1 MRNLKK
7 ILALVLALVMSLSL
21 MATAGAAQFPDVDD
35 SNPYKTAIDVLDELK
50 VFQGFED
57 GTFKPTDTLNRAQ
70 AAVLVYRIA
79 TGDVENK
86 YLDNYTYMQQSKF
99 TDLDGYNWAK
109 GYINYCQNAGIVVGT
124 SATTF
129 NPGAQVTG
137 YQLMVMLLRTLGY
150 GKAGEFTDPKGWE
163 LETAKIAEREG
174 MLKNVT
180 GGDFGAPAPRQMV
193 AEILFRGLLH
203 DTVEYSPLTPGGY
216 TNSGETLGKRELG
229 LEDIEG
235 VVMANEYAS
244 LTGTSTTKDGK
255 TEMLVD
261 DKTYT
266 LETTTTLDDIGENRH
281 AYIQNGTKVIYMENV
296 GNNVWEDVDGKKDTD
311 SNITINSTTE
321 RFTNFADGN
330 VYDTSDYLIRYVI
343 KDTVYTDDHYGT
355 LDTNQKVA
363 NAVGN
368 ALKTQWGYDEDDWTY
383 SPVMNGAVQATNNSG
398 EYEWDAS
405 YTVTIKAKTTITSKQ
420 LDEIHG
426 IFNGANTKH
435 DYEDSK
441 EYIDG
446 EVYVGTQSYK
456 DISDE
461 LSFDGFVEKYLN
473 THEKAVDNSQND
485 KGNWLKVIDND
496 GDGVADYVFKVIYTI
511 AQVSKV
517 KDDTYTLDVKN
528 HTLWNEDL
536 RTPEECGIDALNTLT
551 SQKVVANGDM
561 ETGSV
566 VYYAIIDGKA
576 QAYPAT
582 VVPSVN
588 IDKYV
593 RKTET
598 VTTTDGNDY
607 IKSDVCEHIEDE
619 AYDAAPEL
627 LAGKVNY
634 DLFLVRGDYLG
645 AFVKSSLESDYKLIT
660 DGWFDSRK
668 NADEYAVR
676 VYDEE
681 SERADKQ
688 EIVDITDNGELFIDR
703 DVQNVDHTV
712 DNNDWG
718 ALKYLGGVDKYTGAR
733 GDLPTNNDGTF
744 KHTCAVAGESKL
756 VDGAALN
763 GGQLLCETDANGNN
777 EHWFIKDGT
786 TYNRIKTTVAAITA
800 DGTILPVEDISV
812 SGRYRHSMIDLPD
825 LSKVPTKAAVDGTVY
840 YTNNDTAYDTEG
852 SSDVTV
858 RATSSTVYY
867 VVYPSNTDSGVMVTK
882 SVGYSKAPDVK
893 AWNEKGWVEDIYAVG
908 TLRNP
913 DNDIDA
919 TKAEYTAD
927 VVVVELSSYENDKS
941 IVLVLDDTTK
951 LSDTRYRELV
961 VITADGKMET
971 RTIRWNTSYV
981 GAKIVPPGLYYMSV
995 TSEKDIYAIQPMSH
1009 DQIAE
1014 EGGYTTGHVE
1024 RVNWTNDRYVVID
1037 PYFWNGSASLYGSN
1051 VGEEQFDLTA
1061 ETPLFRV
1068 SYDEPGRYDSYG
1080 TADVTE
1086 GVGSDWDE
1094 NFLSAAVD
1102 IVNKN
1107 YSKADLVRDTDDGS
1121 IHNLRYYNYNRVLI
1135 HHDGKGNVVYAVS
1148 FDKLADESGIDDT
1161 NNYDVDE
1168 YNYAMTVWNNVKP
1181 AGAKNTDVEIT
1192 FGLNLT
1198 GADKITVM
1206 KNATDPDGVVY
1217 TAGDD
1222 TATITVSK
1230 EMADKGIVRFCI
1242 LEDAA
1247 TTLASVV
1254 PNNADWVTSEMKRDT
1269 TNNKLWHILLTKQDA
1284 GLMALAGEDTTAVI
1298 WTVAAVDAAIA
1309 ELQTT
1314 IDKATNQLTN
1324 EDIAALEELVTTLTD
1339 IQDNKVNDYVGVQD
1353 TIDTITDK
1361 IEEAEEGAAEAL
1373 IEAKNAALDAITAT
1387 LAIAEPY
1394 WTGNTMGWET
1404 LVAEIDAFREEIK
1417 TAETVD
1423 AVNEIK
1429 ASALSK
1435 ITAPATITEEEISEN
1450 LGASAMLY
1458 EAVDAIGVP
1467 GEKKIIISTKESPT
1481 GYTMTQLLA
1490 NDDLIKAALAWNDGA
1505 KEITGNGTAD
1515 DPWTSDQSDGRKYV
1529 KDDQTPGD
1537 GQQKASDFIQN
1548 TLGEYLEG
1556 KDESFTDDT
1565 KLFFAVLDTVAAGI
1579 DPEDVN
1585 NATVMLQPITEGML
1599 DENGVFVTKFYGTEV
1614 TFTVDCS
1621 GIQW

>member
-57 GTFKPTDTLNRAQ
+57 GSFKPTDKLNRAQ

-79 TGDVENK
+79 TGDVEDK

-216 TNSGETLGKRELG
+216 TNSGVTLGKRELG

-296 GNNVWEDVDGKKDTD
+296 GNNVWEDVDGKKVSDSGIDTD
-311 SNITINSTTE
+311 DKTEKFVNFGDGTT
-321 RFTNFADGN
+321 
-330 VYDTSDYLIRYVI
+330 YDTSNYRIKYVLTY
-343 KDTVYTDDHYGT
+343 DLANNPAYNDLVNDH
-355 LDTNQKVA
+355 
-363 NAVGN
+363 
-368 ALKTQWGYDEDDWTY
+368 
-383 SPVMNGAVQATNNSG
+383 NGHSNC
-398 EYEWDAS
+398 
-405 YTVTIKAKTTITSKQ
+405 TVTLYADADPSTPVTGATPNINNDHFATVEHVFKPKTTISFTEMKVIES
-420 LDEIHG
+420 
-426 IFNGANTKH
+426 IFNDADTDGTDKDEANREFVK
-435 DYEDSK
+435 
-441 EYIDG
+441 G

-456 DISDE
+456 DISDTISYDE
-461 LSFDGFVEKYLN
+461 FVETYIKTN
-473 THEKAVDNSQND
+473 ENAIDNSQND

-496 GDGVADYVFKVIYTI
+496 GDGVAEYVFKVIYTI

-598 VTTTDGNDY
+598 VTTTDGDDY

-688 EIVDITDNGELFIDR
+688 EIVDITENGELFIDR

-733 GDLPTNNDGTF
+733 GDLPTNGDGTF
-744 KHTCAVAGESKL
+744 KHTCAGDGESKL

-763 GGQLLCETDANGNN
+763 GGQLLCETDANGNS

-852 SSDVTV
+852 RDDVTV

-927 VVVVELSSYENDKS
+927 VVVVELNSYENDKS

-1014 EGGYTTGHVE
+1014 EGGYTTGLVE

-1192 FGLNLT
+1192 FGLKLT
-1198 GADKITVM
+1198 GTDKITVM

-1217 TAGDD
+1217 TAGND

-1242 LEDAA
+1242 LEDAN

-1314 IDKATNQLTN
+1314 IDKDANQLTN
-1324 EDIAALEELVTTLTD
+1324 EDIAALEELVTTLTL

-1353 TIDTITDK
+1353 TIDTITGK

-1490 NDDLIKAALAWNDGA
+1490 NDELIKAALAWNDGA
-1505 KEITGNGTAD
+1505 KEITGNGTAN
-1515 DPWTSDQSDGRKYV
+1515 DPWTNTVSNRNYV
-1529 KDDQTPGD
+1529 KDTETPKD
-1537 GQQKASDFIQN
+1537 GQQKAGDFIKA
-1548 TLGEYLEG
+1548 TLGKYLQG
-1556 KDESFTDDT
+1556 KDENFTEDT

>member
-1 MRNLKK
+1 M
-7 ILALVLALVMSLSL
+7 
-21 MATAGAAQFPDVDD
+21 
-35 SNPYKTAIDVLDELK
+35 
-50 VFQGFED
+50 
-57 GTFKPTDTLNRAQ
+57 
-70 AAVLVYRIA
+70 
-79 TGDVENK
+79 
-86 YLDNYTYMQQSKF
+86 
-99 TDLDGYNWAK
+99 
-109 GYINYCQNAGIVVGT
+109 
-124 SATTF
+124 
-129 NPGAQVTG
+129 TG

-163 LETAKIAEREG
+163 LQTAAIAEREG
-174 MLKNVT
+174 LLKNVT

-203 DTVEYSPLTPGGY
+203 DTVAYSPLTPGGD
-216 TNSGETLGKRELG
+216 TNSGETLGKRNLG
-229 LEDIEG
+229 LEDISG
-235 VVMANEYAS
+235 IVMANEYAS

-496 GDGVADYVFKVIYTI
+496 GDGVAEYVFKVIYTI

-528 HTLWNEDL
+528 HTLWNEDVW
-536 RTPEECGIDALNTLT
+536 PIEECDIDALNTLT
-551 SQKVVANGDM
+551 GQKVVANGDM

-576 QAYPAT
+576 QAYPTT

-598 VTTTDGNDY
+598 VTTTDGDDY

-645 AFVKSSLESDYKLIT
+645 AFVKSNLESDYKLIT

-676 VYDEE
+676 IYNEE

-703 DVQNVDHTV
+703 DVWNIDHSV

-718 ALKYLGGVDKYTGAR
+718 ALKYLGGVAGQYAR
-733 GDLPTNNDGTF
+733 NNVRADHVHATVGQT
-744 KHTCAVAGESKL
+744 VL
-756 VDGAALN
+756 IDGAALN
-763 GGQLLCETDANGNN
+763 GGQILCENDDGEITHYFWNG
-777 EHWFIKDGT
+777 T
-786 TYNRIKTTVAAITA
+786 RYNRIKTTVAAITA
-800 DGTILPVEDISV
+800 DGTILPVENNSV
-812 SGRYRHSMIDLPD
+812 TGRYRHAMIDLTD
-825 LSKVPTKAAVDGTVY
+825 LSKVPTKAAVNGTVY
-840 YTNNDTAYDTEG
+840 TTSIGSDTAYDRAGTVD
-852 SSDVTV
+852 DVTV
-858 RATSSTVYY
+858 RATSNTVYY
-867 VVYPSNTDSGVMVTK
+867 VVYPASTDSGVMVTK

-908 TLRNP
+908 TLRTA
-913 DNDIDA
+913 DNDIDVGN
-919 TKAEYTAD
+919 EYTAD
-927 VVVVELSSYENDKS
+927 VVVVELNKYENDKE
-941 IVLVLDDTTK
+941 IVLVLDDAVK

-961 VITADGKMET
+961 VITADGKLET
-971 RTIRWNTSYV
+971 RTINWRNSFLAYDGDSSVNTKWV
-981 GAKIVPPGLYYMSV
+981 EPGLYYMTT
-995 TSEKDIYAIQPMSH
+995 TSEKDVYALQGQLDH
-1009 DQIAE
+1009 DEIAD
-1014 EGGYTTGHVE
+1014 EGGYTTGLVE

-1037 PYFWNGSASLYGSN
+1037 PYFWSGADALKGSN
-1051 VGEEQFDLTA
+1051 DGEDQFDLTA

-1068 SYDEPGRYDSYG
+1068 SYDDPDRYDNYG
-1080 TADVTE
+1080 TANVDE
-1086 GVGSDWDE
+1086 GVGADWDDD
-1094 NFLSAAVD
+1094 FLSAVVD
-1102 IVNKN
+1102 VVNKN
-1107 YSKADLVRDTDDGS
+1107 YSKADLVRDTRDFD
-1121 IHNLRYYNYNRVLI
+1121 IHNERYYNYNRVLI

-1148 FDKLADESGIDDT
+1148 FDKLADESGINST
-1161 NNYDVDE
+1161 NYTNVDM

-1198 GADKITVM
+1198 GTDKITVM

-1298 WTVAAVDAAIA
+1298 WTVAAVNAAIA
-1309 ELQTT
+1309 ELQAT
-1314 IDKATNQLTN
+1314 IDKVANQLTPD
-1324 EDIAALEELVTTLTD
+1324 DIVKLEELAALLTD

-1353 TIDTITDK
+1353 TIDTITGK

-1435 ITAPATITEEEISEN
+1435 ITAPATITEEEIREN

-1548 TLGEYLEG
+1548 TLGKYLEG